1 MTLLKDCKLILR
13 NKKVIIIGAGI
24 AGLTAAMKLSTSGVS
39 VEVYEQHEK
48 PGGKIRYFKSKAGP
62 IDAGPTVLT
71 MHKVFE
77 DLFNSCGHNINENL
91 DFIKEEII
99 ARHWWRDGSTL
110 DLYSCFEKNF
120 EEIKKFAGHKSALEF
135 EKFNKFSESLFDFFK
150 DPIIMSPKPKIF
162 PLFLNSFVYWKLLK
176 ELLIRNKNLY
186 NYLSENFSDYRLKQL
201 FSRYSTYVGG
211 SPFMSPSILSLI
223 WNVEC
228 RGVWRVKGGM
238 YNLAKEIETIA
249 KKSDAQFFYKSKV
262 KKILVKNNK
271 ITGIELDNSRVIH
284 SNTVIFNGDPKALL
298 DGLVGNDVKRA
309 VSTKNVQKRSLS
321 AYVWSFSAKTKGLK
335 LRHHNVL
342 FNKNYKNE
350 FEDIKKGEIPKDPTL
365 YICAQGNNNDPYP
378 KENVLGRFEIII
390 NGSPVSL
397 NKTYNKQKEYAKC
410 KEITFSILESM
421 GLKID
426 LKPSEEMLT
435 TPKEFDLMFPGS
447 QGSLYGRTPHGIT
460 STFMRPMNR
469 NKIQGLLLVGG
480 GTHPGAGVPMA
491 CLSGRHAAEMILKDL
506 SLI

>member
-48 PGGKIRYFKSKAGP
+48 PGGKIRYFNSKAGP

-71 MHKVFE
+71 MHNVFE

-110 DLYSCFEKNF
+110 DLYSSFEKNF

-176 ELLIRNKNLY
+176 ELLIKNKNLY

-228 RGVWRVKGGM
+228 RGVWRDK
-238 YNLAKEIETIA
+238 
-249 KKSDAQFFYKSKV
+249 
-262 KKILVKNNK
+262 
-271 ITGIELDNSRVIH
+271 
-284 SNTVIFNGDPKALL
+284 
-298 DGLVGNDVKRA
+298 
-309 VSTKNVQKRSLS
+309 
-321 AYVWSFSAKTKGLK
+321 
-335 LRHHNVL
+335 
-342 FNKNYKNE
+342 
-350 FEDIKKGEIPKDPTL
+350 
-365 YICAQGNNNDPYP
+365 
-378 KENVLGRFEIII
+378 
-390 NGSPVSL
+390 
-397 NKTYNKQKEYAKC
+397 
-410 KEITFSILESM
+410 
-421 GLKID
+421 
-426 LKPSEEMLT
+426 
-435 TPKEFDLMFPGS
+435 
-447 QGSLYGRTPHGIT
+447 
-460 STFMRPMNR
+460 
-469 NKIQGLLLVGG
+469 
-480 GTHPGAGVPMA
+480 
-491 CLSGRHAAEMILKDL
+491 GRHV
-506 SLI
+506 

>member
-1 MTLLKDCKLILR
+1 M
-13 NKKVIIIGAGI
+13 
-24 AGLTAAMKLSTSGVS
+24 
-39 VEVYEQHEK
+39 
-48 PGGKIRYFKSKAGP
+48 
-62 IDAGPTVLT
+62 
-71 MHKVFE
+71 
-77 DLFNSCGHNINENL
+77 
-91 DFIKEEII
+91 
-99 ARHWWRDGSTL
+99 
-110 DLYSCFEKNF
+110 
-120 EEIKKFAGHKSALEF
+120 
-135 EKFNKFSESLFDFFK
+135 
-150 DPIIMSPKPKIF
+150 IIMQVIHH
-162 PLFLNSFVYWKLLK
+162 
-176 ELLIRNKNLY
+176 KN
-186 NYLSENFSDYRLKQL
+186 
-201 FSRYSTYVGG
+201 
-211 SPFMSPSILSLI
+211 
-223 WNVEC
+223 
-228 RGVWRVKGGM
+228 
-238 YNLAKEIETIA
+238 
-249 KKSDAQFFYKSKV
+249 KV

-271 ITGIELDNSRVIH
+271 ITGIELNDSRVIH

-298 DGLVGNDVKRA
+298 DGLVGKDVKKA

-365 YICAQGNNNDPYP
+365 YICAQGNNNDPYA

-390 NGSPVSL
+390 NGSPISL
-397 NKTYNKQKEYAKC
+397 NKTYNKQKEYTKC

-435 TPKEFDLMFPGS
+435 TPEEFNLMFPGS